1 MLGFRPR
8 DPGPQVKNAPL
19 GVRSSPMGPGPPG
32 GDVQRAKRQR
42 TITNS
47 RPEQHLGI
55 TWGNKLRPPRRSEPG
70 ATRMKADLWLPVR
83 IAMRP
88 WLGVDPGHADGA
100 PRPTATA
107 VVELAGAMAR
117 TARHRSE
124 SRTSTG
130 RTCRSSNA
138 CRGGLQG
145 NHHSSRPAG
154 RLQFGCGFLR
164 RFAVLPDYD
173 NALIY
178 PNSRK

>member
-55 TWGNKLRPPRRSEPG
+55 TWDNKLRPPRRSEPG
-70 ATRMKADLWLPVR
+70 ATRMKADLW
-83 IAMRP
+83 
-88 WLGVDPGHADGA
+88 
-100 PRPTATA
+100 PRPHCDAP
-107 VVELAGAMAR
+107 MAR
-117 TARHRSE
+117 REPRTRGWRPSSHGDGGGRTRGGNGSHRS
-124 SRTSTG
+124 SPVG
-130 RTCRSSNA
+130 IPNFNGPNLPKFNCR
-138 CRGGLQG
+138 RGGLQG